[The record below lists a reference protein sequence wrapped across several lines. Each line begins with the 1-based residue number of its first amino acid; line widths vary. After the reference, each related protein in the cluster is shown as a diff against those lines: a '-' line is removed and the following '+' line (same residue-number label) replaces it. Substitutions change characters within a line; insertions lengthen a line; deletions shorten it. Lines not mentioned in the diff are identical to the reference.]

1 MESQYAA
8 AFGFGGLSER
18 TRRQRRGRRRC
29 RACGMARTSPRW
41 SHHESKE
48 HEKRS
53 IIRVLSLCFCIH
65 RERTELGPHSCLL
78 AFFRKARI

>member
-1 MESQYAA
+1 
-8 AFGFGGLSER
+8 
-18 TRRQRRGRRRC
+18 
-29 RACGMARTSPRW
+29 MARTSPRW
-41 SHHESKE
+41 SHHESEE

-65 RERTELGPHSCLL
+65 GERTELGPHSCLL